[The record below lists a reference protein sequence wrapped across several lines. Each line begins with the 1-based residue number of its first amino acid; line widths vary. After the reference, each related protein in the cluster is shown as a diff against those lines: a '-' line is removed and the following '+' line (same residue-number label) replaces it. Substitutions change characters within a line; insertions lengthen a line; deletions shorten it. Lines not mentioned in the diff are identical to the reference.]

1 MTFTTDLDT
10 VGILKEGLE
19 SSAKKDIIIVG
30 AGVAGLTAANLLQDA
45 GHWVQVFE
53 AQTRN
58 GGRLYTHH
66 YNDDRYA
73 ELGGMRFGSTHHHAH
88 HLFDKYNLT
97 MAPFTLA
104 NKQVHI
110 NGKTHCL
117 KGTSLRDIGF
127 DVEDSF
133 DDLMD
138 RVMAPAFK
146 VFEEI
151 EDAGEAYSTFIAE
164 FDHLSI
170 RDYFSE
176 QKLTEAEVAVLSLIN
191 NIEGRMAFSFA
202 EWAMYCREDAFGEG
216 LTYIKEGATTLCDR
230 MAEKLTIPVKYG
242 ARATN
247 VTQTMTKAEVS
258 VLIGGKE
265 FRYKAD
271 AVLLTPPPIVLRH
284 LAVEGMDAP
293 KLQAARSAY
302 AGRASKVFLQFST
315 RWWEDRIGNEGGMC
329 MTDLPIRNVLFPVA
343 GQGSSA
349 RGQIIGSY
357 TWESDAM
364 VLANLR
370 TEDRI
375 LSVLRDV
382 GKIYPEALE
391 SFEGGIAHDWGND
404 INAGGVGGLF
414 HPHGLTSPQYRRLL
428 QPVGRVYF
436 AGETYDRKHRRW
448 IESAIR
454 SAVKNAHAIT
464 KQLGDIPWLD

>member
-1 MTFTTDLDT
+1 VTFTTDLDT
-10 VGILKEGLE
+10 VRLLKEGLE
-19 SSAKKDIIIVG
+19 PSPKKDIIVVG
-30 AGVAGLTAANLLQDA
+30 AGVAGLTAANLLQEA
-45 GHWVQVFE
+45 GHEVRVFE

-58 GGRLYTHH
+58 GGRLYTHR

-73 ELGGMRFGSTHHHAH
+73 ELGGMRFGPNHHHAH
-88 HLFDKYNLT
+88 YLFEKYKLAL
-97 MAPFTLA
+97 APFTLA
-104 NKQVHI
+104 KKQIHI
-110 NGKTHCL
+110 NGKTHAL
-117 KGTSLRDIGF
+117 EGTSLCDIGF
-127 DVEDSF
+127 DIEESF

-151 EDAGEAYSTFIAE
+151 EDVDEAYSTFIAE

-202 EWAMYCREDAFGEG
+202 EWAMYVREDAFGDE
-216 LTYIKEGATTLCDR
+216 LTYIKEGAETLCDR
-230 MAEKLTIPVKYG
+230 MAGRLDSPVKYG
-242 ARATN
+242 ARATS
-247 VTQTMTKAEVS
+247 VTQSLTKATVA

-265 FRYKAD
+265 YQYQAD

-284 LAVEGMDAP
+284 LPVDGMDAP
-293 KLQAARSAY
+293 KSQAARSAY

-315 RWWEDRIGNEGGMC
+315 RWWEEEIGLEGGMC
-329 MTDLPIRNVLFPVA
+329 MTDLPVRNVLFPVA
-343 GQGSSA
+343 GQGSSE

-364 VLANLR
+364 VLANLKP
-370 TEDRI
+370 EARI

-382 GKIYPEALE
+382 GKIYPQALE
-391 SFEGGIAHDWGND
+391 AFEGGVAHDWGND

-464 KQLGDIPWLD
+464 KQLGNIPWLD